1 VKMSKKILR
10 VKLKIEVSR
19 EGETDLYFSSIQ
31 DFREGSLSVSLP
43 YRRNKPLVLQ
53 VGDRVK
59 ITIPGDS
66 EAFTFVSEVVG
77 QRYDPIPLFD
87 LALPE
92 RIERIQRRHFVRLP
106 VNIDVFFAEGE
117 EAEENL
123 TYFKAVTVDLSEGG
137 MRIRAS
143 QNYPLETC
151 LWVKFTL
158 PVEDNPVEVF
168 TKTRVVR
175 TVVQFLDSGKFYETA
190 LEFIDLPGLRRDQI
204 FAYVFR
210 RMIEQRQLV

>member
-1 VKMSKKILR
+1 MSKKILR

-19 EGETDLYFSSIQ
+19 EGEEILYFSSIQ
-31 DFREGSLSVSLP
+31 DFKEEYFSISLP
-43 YRRNKPLVLQ
+43 YRRGRPLNLRM
-53 VGDRVK
+53 GDRVK
-59 ITIPGDS
+59 ITVPGDS
-66 EAFTFVSEVVG
+66 EAFSFVSEVIG
-77 QRYDPIPLFD
+77 QRNDPLRLID

-117 EAEENL
+117 DAEENL
-123 TYFKAVTVDLSEGG
+123 TYFKAATVDLSEGG
-137 MRIRAS
+137 MRIRTS
-143 QNYPLETC
+143 QNFPLETC

-158 PVEDNPVEVF
+158 PLEGNPVEIF
-168 TKTRVVR
+168 TRTRVVR

-204 FAYVFR
+204 FTYVFK